1 MAQLIVGSKM
11 KSENGYGRNGATNAS
26 SDLPEQKTASGFLA
40 ACGLPTGNSQTRD
53 VSTGQK
59 FAPSP
64 AGHGMK
70 SPNNSAEK
78 VPGSK

>member
-1 MAQLIVGSKM
+1 MTEIIVGSKM
-11 KSENGYGRNGATNAS
+11 KAENTYGRNGATNAS
-26 SDLPEQKTASGFLA
+26 SDLPRQKTTSGFLP
-40 ACGLPTGNSQTRD
+40 ACELPTGNSQTRD

-70 SPNNSAEK
+70 SPNKAGEK
-78 VPGSK
+78 VPTK